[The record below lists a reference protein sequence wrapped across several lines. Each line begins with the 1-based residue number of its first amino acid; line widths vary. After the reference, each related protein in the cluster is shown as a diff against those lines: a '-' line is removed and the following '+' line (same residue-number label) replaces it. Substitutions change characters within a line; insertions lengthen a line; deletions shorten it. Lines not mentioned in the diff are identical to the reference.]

1 MESIKN
7 FNDFNDQEVNESNYN
22 AQFWADR
29 ERAHKRMANDKA
41 NIALVND
48 IVNYLES
55 FKSLSKSDINKI
67 YSQIEELVSK
77 HK

>member
-1 MESIKN
+1 MPTVKN
-7 FNDFNDQEVNESNYN
+7 FNDFNDQEVNESRFN
-22 AQFWADR
+22 AQFFADK
-29 ERAHKRMANDKA
+29 ERAMKRMENDRANRA
-41 NIALVND
+41 FVGD